1 MIINWIYLHVF
12 YFINF
17 RSIKSKI
24 FIVSN
29 ADLCSINQKLP
40 FFSNISRFL
49 IIKRKQVNMKLIKLL
64 LVALFIAYCCSAQK
78 EVQNVNENTF
88 AQQFV
93 ATPGYLQKPNSK
105 LVDFYAS
112 QNSKDSYSS
121 TIQNVKNLSK
131 TFVEDRNYQAEENYL
146 IFSGG
151 LSGLFKILV
160 DKFTQK

>member
-1 MIINWIYLHVF
+1 MIIF
-12 YFINF
+12 T
-17 RSIKSKI
+17 I
-24 FIVSN
+24 FIKYFQ
-29 ADLCSINQKLP
+29 I
-40 FFSNISRFL
+40 L

-131 TFVEDRNYQAEENYL
+131 TSVEDRKDQTENYL
-146 IFSGG
+146 MYSGG
-151 LSGLFKILV
+151 MSGLFKVLV

>member
-29 ADLCSINQKLP
+29 ADLCSINQKLT
-40 FFSNISRFL
+40 FFLNISRFL

-93 ATPGYLQKPNSK
+93 ATPGYLQKLNSR
-105 LVDFYAS
+105 LVDFYVSKNA
-112 QNSKDSYSS
+112 KDSYSS
-121 TIQNVKNLSK
+121 KIQSGKNSSK
-131 TFVEDRNYQAEENYL
+131 IFFEERSQVEENYL

-151 LSGLFKILV
+151 LSGLFKVLV
-160 DKFTQK
+160 DQFIQK